1 MKDWIEKILSFLGD
15 VIKFISPVLT
25 FLLGIFYERMKLKKK
40 SKNSEQI
47 IYAKLTYFL
56 ATFISYSLKC
66 YMFMFF
72 RIISGLYWDISK
84 MSKLES
90 QRESIK
96 DNPSYR
102 SRIEAIEKGIKDLK
116 EKIGELVI
124 SIPNNKKSIDER
136 FNWIFALSKK
146 YEKSFPKEIVE
157 EIKDLQESIE
167 DFCGKLEEFHKGLID
182 GEFVKH
188 FWKKY
193 RSVKPEIED
202 IYFDVEFSKSI
213 IQTLTDLEDFDNEL
227 IKEVINILSE
237 MARLSSKKS
246 KYSYPYLCSDFIKE
260 IKPLILKIDEILEK
274 ERARMSTF

>member
-1 MKDWIEKILSFLGD
+1 MKDWIENLYDFL
-15 VIKFISPVLT
+15 IKFLTSVIT
-25 FLLGIFYERMKLKKK
+25 FLLDIFRERGKSKKK
-40 SKNSEQI
+40 FENLKQI
-47 IYAKLTYFL
+47 IYTKLTYFL
-56 ATFISYSLKC
+56 AKFISYSLKC

-72 RIISGLYWDISK
+72 RIISGLYWNMSK

-90 QRESIK
+90 ERESIK

-102 SRIEAIEKGIKDLK
+102 SRIEVIEKIIKDLE
-116 EKIGELVI
+116 EKIGKLVI
-124 SIPNNKKSIDER
+124 SIPNGKKSIDED
-136 FNWIFALSKK
+136 FDWIFALSKK
-146 YEKSFPKEIVE
+146 YEESFPKEIVK

-167 DFCGKLEEFHKGLID
+167 DFYDKLEKFHKGLID

-193 RSVKPEIED
+193 RSIKPEIED
-202 IYFDVEFSKSI
+202 IYFDVEFSKLI
-213 IQTLTDLEDFDNEL
+213 IQTLTDLKDFDDEL

-237 MARLSSKKS
+237 MGLLSSKKS

-274 ERARMSTF
+274 ERTNL

>member
-1 MKDWIEKILSFLGD
+1 
-15 VIKFISPVLT
+15 
-25 FLLGIFYERMKLKKK
+25 
-40 SKNSEQI
+40 
-47 IYAKLTYFL
+47 
-56 ATFISYSLKC
+56 
-66 YMFMFF
+66 MFF

-167 DFCGKLEEFHKGLID
+167 GRCQLLVPID
-182 GEFVKH
+182 WGG
-188 FWKKY
+188 
-193 RSVKPEIED
+193 
-202 IYFDVEFSKSI
+202 
-213 IQTLTDLEDFDNEL
+213 
-227 IKEVINILSE
+227 
-237 MARLSSKKS
+237 
-246 KYSYPYLCSDFIKE
+246 
-260 IKPLILKIDEILEK
+260 
-274 ERARMSTF
+274 